1 MGRYQLI
8 LKIPM
13 YINKDVLQYVSRG
26 GVLSPLLLVLL
37 EVLLFVLLSPL
48 RLIDPCFNATYL
60 CTNECTCRLE
70 YILWFFLVLFL
81 LLLRFFFWKKSRLV
95 NSTTTTTKKWIIINK
110 KKKKK

>member
-60 CTNECTCRLE
+60 CTNECTCR
-70 YILWFFLVLFL
+70 
-81 LLLRFFFWKKSRLV
+81 FFFWKKSRLCQLYD
-95 NSTTTTTKKWIIINK
+95 NDNK
-110 KKKKK
+110 KMDNNK

>member
-37 EVLLFVLLSPL
+37 EVLLFVLSSPL

-60 CTNECTCRLE
+60 CTNEYT
-70 YILWFFLVLFL
+70 YFGFFS
-81 LLLRFFFWKKSRLV
+81 FFFFFFFDSFFGKKSRL

>member
-60 CTNECTCRLE
+60 CTKWYQRVHTS
-70 YILWFFLVLFL
+70 IVHTLVFSRSFSSSSSILFL
-81 LLLRFFFWKKSRLV
+81 GKKADCQLYD
-95 NSTTTTTKKWIIINK
+95 NDNK
-110 KKKKK
+110 KMDNNK

>member
-60 CTNECTCRLE
+60 CTNECT
-70 YILWFFLVLFL
+70 YFGFFS
-81 LLLRFFFWKKSRLV
+81 FFFFFFFDSFFGKKADCQLYD
-95 NSTTTTTKKWIIINK
+95 NDNK
-110 KKKKK
+110 KMDNNK